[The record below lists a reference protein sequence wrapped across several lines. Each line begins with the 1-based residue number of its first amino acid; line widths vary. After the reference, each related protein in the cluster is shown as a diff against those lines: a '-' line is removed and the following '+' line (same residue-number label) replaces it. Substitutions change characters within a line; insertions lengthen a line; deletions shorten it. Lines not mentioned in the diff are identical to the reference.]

1 LVNKKRIIVAF
12 SIFVLGFLLIMPGC
26 INNTLKLIEVHIP
39 DGEIG
44 YSLLTIET
52 AHPKIIYDK
61 EALNIELIFNKELS
75 NNQDIKIFEISSEFL
90 PKVLIRGN
98 GFEINNRKIVIKEK
112 IGLEISSFLIPHIL
126 RSNNNLS
133 LNKDLYIY
141 LFSKSFESAQSHD
154 IEGVQ
159 KISKRKGDGKTIGF
173 SLKFDSLPVGKFT
186 ETSFLNSYIEI
197 PLFNKPEEEKILSL
211 KNGDGFEII
220 AESDNFYKVEVLYK
234 KDLQSKVQK
243 IQGYIEKKFV
253 YKIPE
258 PLNDNTTYNVFSQQF
273 LCVVAKKI
281 MNNVPESLPYFPY
294 IDVRVNDIGDTGVE
308 LLEQG
313 SLPVTAEKMSILEL
327 NALFSTIV
335 NSTVIKDIPQ
345 NDDLSRLLNEDP
357 KIQEYSKTFIANYT
371 KTLINAVDQIKVPE
385 TLTTAKQAIF
395 DYINLKSNLLNLEIS
410 LYAGKQENFNNLL
423 NNFLKSFHEDKEAEE
438 KLEEII
444 GQFAVKQSEG
454 NFNFNDFLSLLKIN
468 LFKPIESMLS
478 LLIDEA
484 FFPNGNWIKEEFT
497 KPKTL

>member
-1 LVNKKRIIVAF
+1 VNKKWIVVIF
-12 SIFVLGFLLIMPGC
+12 SIFVLGFSLVVPGC
-26 INNTLKLIEVHIP
+26 ISNTLKLIEIHIP

-44 YSLLTIET
+44 YLLLRID
-52 AHPKIIYDK
+52 AAYPKIIYDK

-75 NNQDIKIFEISSEFL
+75 NKQDIKIFEMGSEFL
-90 PKVLIRGN
+90 PKALIRGS

-112 IGLEISSFLIPHIL
+112 ISLGISSFLIPQTL
-126 RSNNNLS
+126 SSNNDLN

-141 LFSKSFESAQSHD
+141 LFSKPFESAQSSD

-186 ETSFLNSYIEI
+186 ETSFLNSYSEI
-197 PLFNKPEEEKILSL
+197 PLFNKPEGEKILSL

-220 AESDNFYKVEVLYK
+220 AGSDNFYKVEILYK

-273 LCVVAKKI
+273 LCVVARKI
-281 MNNVPESLPYFPY
+281 MNDVPESLPYFPY
-294 IDVRVNDIGDTGVE
+294 IDVRVSDIGDTGVE

-313 SLPVTAEKMSILEL
+313 ALPVTAEKMSILEL
-327 NALFSTIV
+327 SALFDTIV
-335 NSTVIKDIPQ
+335 NSTDIKDNTQ
-345 NDDLSRLLNEDP
+345 NEDLSRLLNEDP
-357 KIQEYSKTFIANYT
+357 EIQEYYKTFIANYT
-371 KTLINAVDQIKVPE
+371 KTLIDAIDQIKVPE
-385 TLTTAKQAIF
+385 TLTSTKQTIF
-395 DYINLKSNLLNLEIS
+395 DYINLKSSLLNLEIS
-410 LYAGKQENFNNLL
+410 LYAGKQENFNDLL
-423 NNFLKSFHEDKEAEE
+423 NNFLISFHGDKKTEE
-438 KLEEII
+438 KVEEII
-444 GQFAVKQSEG
+444 NQILVKQSEG
-454 NFNFNDFLSLLKIN
+454 NFNFNDFLSLLNIN
-468 LFKPIESMLS
+468 IFKPIESGLS

-497 KPKTL
+497 QSKAL